1 MKVVFRVD
9 SSLQIGSGH
18 LMRCLTM
25 AERLKK
31 ENDADVYF
39 VMRALSGN
47 GEAKKNFCFGIAA
60 SWIVFSII
68 WLCKMAYSYT
78 GAGCSRNYCKYES
91 HRNTGC
97 IGYRQ
102 LCNRYKMGKY
112 IAPSRKKNHGY

>member
-39 VMRALSGN
+39 VMRALSGKFLFWNCRKLDRLQHYLVMQN
-47 GEAKKNFCFGIAA
+47 G
-60 SWIVFSII
+60 
-68 WLCKMAYSYT
+68 LQLHR
-78 GAGCSRNYCKYES
+78 SRMQQKLL
-91 HRNTGC
+91 
-97 IGYRQ
+97 Q
-102 LCNRYKMGKY
+102 V
-112 IAPSRKKNHGY
+112 